1 MEPETDPVIPCGY
14 GEVALVNWKKLH
26 CSPALEGLG
35 PRASGG
41 ITLML
46 ILGWS
51 ALTTSGRLHGAIPRP
66 RAQGANERALEP
78 PEWIA
83 HEAAR
88 VRLGGGPA
96 LVRGCLERRKGVG
109 NGPVTTGTGGRKLH
123 GVRGTA
129 GCLGPRLAAGLG
141 LHYLLPGRKPPQL
154 GTNRSDT
161 IRLLVDLLV
170 VNPSCRIGA

>member
-1 MEPETDPVIPCGY
+1 MEPETDPVNPCGY
-14 GEVALVNWKKLH
+14 GEVALVNWKLH
-26 CSPALEGLG
+26 CSPALEGFG

-41 ITLML
+41 IALML

-83 HEAAR
+83 HEAIR
-88 VRLGGGPA
+88 VRLRGGPA
-96 LVRGCLERRKGVG
+96 LVRGCLKRRKGVG
-109 NGPVTTGTGGRKLH
+109 NGPVTTSTGGRKLH

-129 GCLGPRLAAGLG
+129 GCLGRRLAAGLG
-141 LHYLLPGRKPPQL
+141 VALPPPRPQASP
-154 GTNRSDT
+154 GH
-161 IRLLVDLLV
+161 
-170 VNPSCRIGA
+170 